1 MCKQSRNIYKY
12 ALFDENNV
20 FKGYGSLEEAKANP
34 IMTDANGKAVV
45 KGLDSEYTFIAKEV
59 VAPEGY
65 SVADDDENMVQ
76 WTTEEKGEVSF
87 TDTKVGSLPET
98 GGIGTTIFTV
108 GGCAIMVAAAALFF
122 MNKKK
127 HEK

>member
-1 MCKQSRNIYKY
+1 MDPKTGDILAMACYPDYDLNTPYTPN
-12 ALFDENNV
+12 ATL
-20 FKGYGSLEEAKANP
+20 AKTYN
-34 IMTDANGKAVV
+34 
-45 KGLDSEYTFIAKEV
+45 SH
-59 VAPEGY
+59 
-65 SVADDDENMVQ
+65 S
-76 WTTEEKGEVSF
+76 TEEKGEVSF
-87 TDTKVGSLPET
+87 TDTKVGALPET